1 MVHLAKITVDPSKL
15 EEYKRILQEEME
27 TSLRLEEDV
36 YVLYAVWDQ
45 ECPNRFSIL
54 EVYKDKEAYDR
65 HLNSPHLRKYFSE
78 TEEMVQSLEIS
89 EVSPLF
95 GEIRMKQL

>member
-1 MVHLAKITVDPSKL
+1 
-15 EEYKRILQEEME
+15 ME

-36 YVLYAVWDQ
+36 YVLYAVWDK

-65 HLNSPHLRKYFSE
+65 HLNSPHLRKYFQKRKRWYRVSKYPKCLP
-78 TEEMVQSLEIS
+78 SLGK
-89 EVSPLF
+89 F
-95 GEIRMKQL
+95 G